1 MKSLAIIPARGGSK
15 RIPGKN
21 IKNFLGKPIISYSIQ
36 QALES
41 KLFDTVMVSTDS
53 KEIAEVA
60 EAYGASIPF
69 LRSNENSD
77 EFATTVDVL
86 LEVLNEYKKKGIS
99 FDIICCIYP
108 TTPMIEFEVLKRA
121 YDKMIYDNLDTVFPV
136 LKFSYPPQ
144 RAITLDE
151 NHIVRLQHPELK
163 NTRSQDLEELYHD
176 AGQFYW
182 VKTDPFLKTKNL
194 WPERTGVVVLSEMD
208 AQDIDNIDDWKLAE
222 LKYQIKNSDK

>member
-21 IKNFLGKPIISYSIQ
+21 IKNFLGKPIICYSIQ
-36 QALES
+36 QAIASE
-41 KLFDTVMVSTDS
+41 LFDTVMVSTDS
-53 KEIAEVA
+53 KEIADVA

-77 EFATTVDVL
+77 DFATTVDVL
-86 LEVLNEYKKKGIS
+86 LEVLNEYLKKGIS

-108 TTPMIEFEVLKRA
+108 TSPMIDLKLLKKA
-121 YDKMIYDNLDTVFPV
+121 YDKMISDNLDTVFPV

-151 NHIVRLQHPELK
+151 NHLIRLQKPELK

-182 VKTDPFLKTKNL
+182 VKTDPFLRSKNL

-222 LKYQIKNSDK
+222 LKYQIKNTDK

>member
-36 QALES
+36 TALKS

-60 EAYGASIPF
+60 ESYGASIPF

-77 EFATTVDVL
+77 DFATTVDVL
-86 LEVLNEYKKKGIS
+86 IEVLNAYKKKGIL
-99 FDIICCIYP
+99 FDVICCIYP
-108 TTPMIEFEVLKRA
+108 TTPMIDFEALKNA
-121 YDKMIYDNLDTVFPV
+121 YDKMINDNLDTVFPV

-144 RAITLDE
+144 RAITLD
-151 NHIVRLQHPELK
+151 NDNLMQLQYPELK
-163 NTRSQDLEELYHD
+163 NTRSQDLEALYHD

-182 VKTDPFLKTKNL
+182 VKTAPFLKTKNL
-194 WPERTGVVVLSEMD
+194 WPQRTGVVLLSEMD

-222 LKYQIKNSDK
+222 LKYQIKNTDN